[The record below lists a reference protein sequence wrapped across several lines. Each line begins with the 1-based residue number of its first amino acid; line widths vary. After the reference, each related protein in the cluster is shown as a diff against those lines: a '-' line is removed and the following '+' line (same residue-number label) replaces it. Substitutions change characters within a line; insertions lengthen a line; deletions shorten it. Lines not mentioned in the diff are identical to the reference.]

1 MKATIFITF
10 PLYLILVPD
19 IEKEEYTVHRLQ
31 FEHREVCLHF
41 AKALDQV
48 RDPIARKKQC
58 RPTKNYTYPE
68 EKSDER

>member
-1 MKATIFITF
+1 MTPSVVITF
-10 PLYLILVPD
+10 HLFLILLPD
-19 IEKEEYTVHRLQ
+19 IEKEEYVIHRLQ
-31 FEHREVCLHF
+31 FEKQDVCLYF

-68 EKSDER
+68 ENK

>member
-1 MKATIFITF
+1 MKATIFLTF

-31 FEHREVCLHF
+31 FEKQDVCLHF

-58 RPTKNYTYPE
+58 RPTKNYTDPE

>member
-1 MKATIFITF
+1 MTPSVVITF
-10 PLYLILVPD
+10 HLFLILLPD

-31 FEHREVCLHF
+31 FEKQDVCLHF

-58 RPTKNYTYPE
+58 RPIKTYTYPE
-68 EKSDER
+68 EK

>member
-1 MKATIFITF
+1 MTANIFITF

-19 IEKEEYTVHRLQ
+19 IEKEEYTVHRLH
-31 FEHREVCLHF
+31 FEKQDVCLHF

-58 RPTKNYTYPE
+58 RPIKNYAYPE
-68 EKSDER
+68 ENSDER

>member
-1 MKATIFITF
+1 MTPSVVITF
-10 PLYLILVPD
+10 HLFLILLPD

-31 FEHREVCLHF
+31 FEKQDVCLHF

-68 EKSDER
+68 ENK

>member
-1 MKATIFITF
+1 MTPSVVITF
-10 PLYLILVPD
+10 HLFLILLPD

-31 FEHREVCLHF
+31 FEKQDVCLHF

-58 RPTKNYTYPE
+58 RPIKNYTYPE
-68 EKSDER
+68 ENK

>member
-1 MKATIFITF
+1 MTPSVVITF
-10 PLYLILVPD
+10 HLFLILLPD

-31 FEHREVCLHF
+31 FEKQDVCLYF

-68 EKSDER
+68 ENK

>member
-1 MKATIFITF
+1 MTPSVVITF
-10 PLYLILVPD
+10 HLFLILLPD

-31 FEHREVCLHF
+31 FEKQDVCLYF

-58 RPTKNYTYPE
+58 RPITNYLYPE
-68 EKSDER
+68 EFL